1 MSDLQNKLSCT
12 KLEKNLIKLYQLIN
26 ITSIDD
32 AMFYYNIWIF
42 GIVGLVNMIDTK
54 TNNQKDMIKICVQI
68 NETQNLLPKNY
79 QYCIDLQ
86 NIIDNLN
93 SIVKSYLINL
103 EHNA

>member
-1 MSDLQNKLSCT
+1 MLE
-12 KLEKNLIKLYQLIN
+12 LEKNLIKLYQSIIIN
-26 ITSIDD
+26 SIDD
-32 AMFYYNIWIF
+32 AICYNSIWIF
-42 GIVGLVNMIDTK
+42 GLVGLVNMIHTK
-54 TNNQKDMIKICVQI
+54 TENQENMIKICVQI

-103 EHNA
+103 EHIS